1 MFRFLLGFSDISG
14 VYGEKEEN
22 VEKRGSA
29 DVRIGERTSTLGL
42 ISLSPLWVHGGQVIG
57 LDPVQGNPTSPTSHC
72 PFRCFTPTTFGHRL
86 NTHKYS

>member
-22 VEKRGSA
+22 VEKRSSA

-42 ISLSPLWVHGGQVIG
+42 ISLSSLWVHGE
-57 LDPVQGNPTSPTSHC
+57 
-72 PFRCFTPTTFGHRL
+72 
-86 NTHKYS
+86 